1 MSTGTPM
8 PHEAAL
14 ELAQRAFALADG
26 DEVEVLA
33 AVERS
38 ALTRFANNRI
48 HQNVAERASSVSV
61 RVVIGTRQGVAATD
75 LTGDDALAR
84 CCARA
89 REAALRAPE
98 DPSFPGLPAPVAA
111 APSAPARP
119 SFDLDAF
126 DADARADA
134 AAAIIAQSAE
144 RGLTAAGTVSA
155 SVAGV
160 AVVNSRGI
168 RSAATR
174 GAARATVLSMDDSG
188 GSGWASWLGADPTA
202 LPADSLGDRAA
213 LLAQRSAGAQ
223 PLEPGVYPV
232 VLAPDAVADLVDFLG
247 YTSFG
252 ARDYH
257 ERRSFVALHEGEQL
271 FPESLTIVDDAL
283 HPAAIGLPFDYEG
296 VPRRRVAL
304 VDRGR
309 PAAVVTD
316 SYWAAKLGRENT
328 GHALP
333 APNPYGPLPL
343 DLAIEPGDATID
355 EMIAGIERGVYVTR
369 FHYVNVEDPV
379 SVLLTGMT
387 RDGAF
392 LIEDGRLT
400 KPLANARFTQ
410 SVVEALKGLVAIGRD
425 RELIGTEGG
434 GSTLVPALALAAW
447 RFTGS
452 TA

>member
-1 MSTGTPM
+1 MSTPM
-8 PHEAAL
+8 SHEVAL
-14 ELAQRAFALADG
+14 DLCEHALAFAEG

-61 RVVIGTRQGVAATD
+61 RVVIGARQGVAATD
-75 LTGDDALAR
+75 VVDDDGLAR

-98 DPSFPGLPAPVAA
+98 DPSFPGLPAPVAP
-111 APSAPARP
+111 PSAPARTP
-119 SFDLDAF
+119 FDLESF
-126 DADARADA
+126 DADARADT

-144 RGLTAAGTVSA
+144 RGLIAAGTVSA

-174 GAARATVLSMDDSG
+174 STARATVLSMG
-188 GSGWASWLGADPTA
+188 GPGASGWASWLGPDPARLAADA
-202 LPADSLGDRAA
+202 LGDRAA
-213 LLAQRSAGAQ
+213 LLAERSSGAR
-223 PLEPGVYPV
+223 PLEPGAYPV

-257 ERRSFVALHEGEQL
+257 ERRSFVALHEGERL

-283 HPAAIGLPFDYEG
+283 DPDAVGLPFDYEG
-296 VPRRRVAL
+296 VPKRRVAL
-304 VDRGR
+304 ISRGR
-309 PAAVVTD
+309 PKAVVTD

-343 DLAIEPGDATID
+343 DLAIEPGDTTVD

-387 RDGAF
+387 RDGTF

-410 SVVEALKGLVAIGRD
+410 SVVEALKGLAAIGRD
-425 RELIGTEGG
+425 RELIGTEDG
-434 GSTLVPALALAAW
+434 GSTLVPALALEAW

>member
-1 MSTGTPM
+1 MSTSTPM

-14 ELAQRAFALADG
+14 ELAKRALALADG

-33 AVERS
+33 AIERS

-61 RVVIGTRQGVAATD
+61 RIVIGTRQGVAATD
-75 LTGDDALAR
+75 LADDDALAR

-89 REAALRAPE
+89 REAALHAPE
-98 DPSFPGLPAPVAA
+98 DPSFPGLPSPVAA
-111 APSAPARP
+111 PPAPAHTP
-119 SFDLDAF
+119 FDLDAF
-126 DADARADA
+126 GAGARADA

-155 SVAGV
+155 SIAGV

-174 GAARATVLSMDDSG
+174 CAARATVLSMDDAG
-188 GSGWASWLGADPTA
+188 ASGWASWLGSDPAA
-202 LPADSLGDRAA
+202 LAADSLGDRAA

-283 HPAAIGLPFDYEG
+283 HPAAVGLPFDYEG
-296 VPRRRVAL
+296 VPKRRVAL

-316 SYWAAKLGRENT
+316 SYWAAKLCRENT

-355 EMIAGIERGVYVTR
+355 GMIAGIERGVYVTR

-387 RDGAF
+387 RDGTF

-410 SVVEALKGLVAIGRD
+410 SVVEALKGLIAIGRD
-425 RELIGTEGG
+425 RELIGTEDG